1 MRTLTRQDLAGL
13 ELALEIVAAPH
24 SRGEEPLQAL
34 RRLIARA
41 RASGEGSAAETEL
54 QRLAEQLREAGAVTE
69 VVGGTDPFD
78 AGIGAALKL
87 IERRLEELRALQPPP

>member
-1 MRTLTRQDLAGL
+1 M
-13 ELALEIVAAPH
+13 
-24 SRGEEPLQAL
+24 
-34 RRLIARA
+34 
-41 RASGEGSAAETEL
+41 